1 MPDQLDLHQT
11 GLKECVRILH
21 VDDNSAIAAAVAHFL
36 TGKGYEV
43 ETATSGAEALARVL
57 EWPEAYDL
65 IITDYSMP
73 EITGLQWIKA
83 LRGTGYP
90 GKIFVFT
97 TSLPKGVEEQFHALG
112 VHRILHKSS
121 SFESLHLTVEELL
134 SESDS
139 TGSEVAP

>member
-1 MPDQLDLHQT
+1 MPDQLDLRQT

-21 VDDNSAIAAAVAHFL
+21 ADDNSAIAAAVAHFL

-57 EWPEAYDL
+57 ERPEAYDL

-73 EITGLQWIKA
+73 EISGLQWIKA

-90 GKIFVFT
+90 GKICVFT
-97 TSLPKGVEEQFHALG
+97 SSLPKGVEEQFHALS

-121 SFESLHLTVEELL
+121 SFESLHQTVEELL
-134 SESDS
+134 NESD
-139 TGSEVAP
+139 VAGPEAER